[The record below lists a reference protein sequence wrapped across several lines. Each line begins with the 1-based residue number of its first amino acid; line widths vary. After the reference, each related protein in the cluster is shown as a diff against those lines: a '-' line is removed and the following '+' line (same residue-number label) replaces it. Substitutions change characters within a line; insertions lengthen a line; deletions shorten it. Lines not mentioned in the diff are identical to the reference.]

1 MDGGRLLVFLK
12 ANSKYKQLLGDFEA
26 SGALL
31 VPCEGLSALRAAM
44 RDGDYDAILTS
55 KEQQK
60 NHPELESMELPCLLA
75 DELFDAEES
84 DLIDPF
90 AQLGEQS
97 VLAMLDSQLDRVEE
111 IIDQL
116 EGA

>member
-1 MDGGRLLVFLK
+1 
-12 ANSKYKQLLGDFEA
+12 
-26 SGALL
+26 
-31 VPCEGLSALRAAM
+31 
-44 RDGDYDAILTS
+44 
-55 KEQQK
+55 
-60 NHPELESMELPCLLA
+60 MELPCLLA

>member
-12 ANSKYKQLLGDFEA
+12 ANPKYKQLLADLEA

-31 VPCEGLSALRAAM
+31 VPCDSLDELAAAISE
-44 RDGDYDAILTS
+44 DEYDAILTS
-55 KEQQK
+55 KEQQDAF
-60 NHPELESMELPCLLA
+60 PELANMELPCLLA
-75 DELFDAEES
+75 DELFDVEES

-97 VLAMLDSQLDRVEE
+97 VLAMLDSQLDRIEE
-111 IIDQL
+111 MIGQL